1 MKKVLFFLALIALV
15 ASVNAQV
22 RTTALDFQLSAGQNY
37 KEYTGVAGDTAV
49 SGTDS
54 NIDFFVANP
63 ELKFYRVEVE
73 LDEISG
79 SANGIAILQGSLN
92 GNDFTEIDTLAG
104 STGTEAQSVDGTVL
118 IQDVSTGVLWRYY
131 RIVLNVSTTGKW
143 DANYVRVYM
152 VGKND

>member
-1 MKKVLFFLALIALV
+1 MSAD
-15 ASVNAQV
+15 QV
-22 RTTALDFQLSAGQNY
+22 Y
-37 KEYTGVAGDTAV
+37 KEYTGLAGDTAV
-49 SGTDS
+49 SGTDGT
-54 NIDFFVANP
+54 IDFFVANP
-63 ELKFYRVEVE
+63 KLKLYRVEVE

-92 GNDFTEIDTLAG
+92 GNDFTEIDTLA
-104 STGTEAQSVDGTVL
+104 SAAGTEAQSADGTVL
-118 IQDVSTGVLWRYY
+118 IQDVSTGVLWRFF